1 MILQGAKAATKRERN
16 AKDAKGTAKS
26 QLKMVRPTEY
36 PKRISCQAY
45 KIQNEAAKDII
56 CVTCRQTFLKTT
68 RAPAL
73 TEHASN
79 KHSKTLQDCFP
90 GFVETPKK

>member
-1 MILQGAKAATKRERN
+1 MGNGAKAASKRDRK
-16 AKDAKGTAKS
+16 AKDTKGTATS
-26 QLKMVRPTEY
+26 QLKV
-36 PKRISCQAY
+36 
-45 KIQNEAAKDII
+45 NEAAKDII
-56 CVTCRQTFLKTT
+56 CTTCRQTFLKTT

-90 GFVETPKK
+90 GFVEAPKK